1 MGLTSC
7 QKVGIIISG
16 IECLK
21 EQEKLNLV
29 ERLTEENVPTGY
41 ITMGCFG
48 SFFSEQESSYTCDSC
63 GVHWTEAKI
72 NNFNDLED
80 YALLKSIG
88 ELICDVNNESEF
100 KSVYEEDREWL
111 KYMYISSMCIV
122 LDEYDISDEELYKKS
137 FEYWKSQE
145 KETE

>member
-1 MGLTSC
+1 MK
-7 QKVGIIISG
+7 QF
-16 IECLK
+16 
-21 EQEKLNLV
+21 
-29 ERLTEENVPTGY
+29 PTGY

-48 SFFSEQESSYTCDSC
+48 SFFSEKESSYTCESC

-72 NNFNDLED
+72 NNFNDLEN

-137 FEYWKSQE
+137 FEYWKNQE
-145 KETE
+145 NETE